1 MKKLELYIDK
11 DGENLRCGYTTGSC
25 AAAATKGAAIMLL
38 NNKKIAEVEISTP
51 AGIDL
56 LLPLNNVEIKIDFA
70 LCSVTKDG
78 GDDADSTDGMEI
90 FSKVT
95 LRDDDKIKITGG
107 IGIGKITKKG
117 IYGEIGDYAINPVP
131 RQMIETELKKVS
143 STQGFN
149 VEIFAPEGV
158 EISKRTFNKNIG
170 IEGGISIIGTKGIV
184 YPMSEEAFIKTI
196 YLEIKSIA
204 ENYGVDGT
212 IVLAPGNYGVEF
224 AKEELN
230 LENSVKISNFIGK
243 SLKYAYKLGFRKF
256 YLIGHVGKFAKLSI
270 GGFNTHNEVTDL
282 RMEAFV
288 YYSALEGIDV
298 KILRDISEFIS
309 AEEVVEYLISKNLGY
324 IIEKMESG
332 TKERIKRYLK
342 DDDIE
347 VEVKMYSMKR
357 GVNFD

>member
-1 MKKLELYIDK
+1 MRKLELYIDK

-38 NNKKIAEVEISTP
+38 NKQKIAGVEISTP

-56 LLPLNNVEIKIDFA
+56 LLPLNNIEIGEDFA

-95 LRDDDKIKITGG
+95 LREDEEINISGG
-107 IGIGKITKKG
+107 IGIGRITKKG

-131 RQMIETELKKVS
+131 RQMIEKELRKVS

-158 EISKRTFNKNIG
+158 EVSKRTFNKNIG

-184 YPMSEEAFIKTI
+184 YPMSEDAFIKTI

-212 IVLAPGNYGVEF
+212 IVLTPGNYGVDF
-224 AKEELN
+224 AKEEMN
-230 LENSVKISNFIGK
+230 LDHSVKISNFIGK
-243 SLKYAYKLGFRKF
+243 SLKYAYKLGFRRF
-256 YLIGHVGKFAKLSI
+256 YLIGHVGKFAKLSL
-270 GGFNTHNEVTDL
+270 GAYNTHNEVVDL

-288 YYSALEGIDV
+288 YYMALDGVEREILEEID
-298 KILRDISEFIS
+298 LLLS
-309 AEEVVEYLISKNLGY
+309 AEEATEYLVSKNLGY
-324 IIEKMESG
+324 IIKKMEKG
-332 TKERIKRYLK
+332 AEERIKKYLK

-347 VEVKMYSMKR
+347 VGVRMYSMKR
-357 GVNFD
+357 GVKFD